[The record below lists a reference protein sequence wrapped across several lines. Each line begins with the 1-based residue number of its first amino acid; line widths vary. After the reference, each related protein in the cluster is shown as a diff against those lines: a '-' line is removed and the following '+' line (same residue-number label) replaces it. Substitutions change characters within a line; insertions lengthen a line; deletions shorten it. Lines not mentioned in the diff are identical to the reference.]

1 MQHSLKYRMAFAT
14 AGVVTL
20 IIVLRAL
27 YAQYYAYDGLKTL
40 LQTQQDTL
48 VKMVAEELDEKL
60 QSRTAVLRRVAR
72 QFSPMLAAKPA
83 DLRRAA
89 ESLVEIPETFNAVFL
104 AAPDGQLVFSTAV
117 PDGVRLRLDDRDYFH
132 DILRGQAFAVSDL
145 VQGKQTNAPG
155 VVLAV
160 PMLGPGGE
168 LRGVVGGVL
177 NLADSNFLREL
188 AHSRVGTTG
197 TFCLVS
203 AGSNPRYAM
212 HSDVARVLSPARAIG
227 EACGADRPPSLLE
240 VLTPTQPVVARYLLE
255 SNGWEVV
262 AVLPA
267 AEAYAPLV
275 TVRRRTLIVGTLTML
290 VAAALMWLIM
300 RRLLEPLQRLHR
312 AVRQIGTNPAA
323 VADLPVG
330 RADEIGELAVTFAE
344 VVAQLSEREA
354 ALKAAKD
361 RAAASEKRIEA
372 IANHVPDFVSFIDMH
387 QRYVFVNQAYAQRY
401 GVPAQQIV
409 GLSLR
414 ELWGTQE
421 YLTCQPYLEQARAG
435 RAVTFTRESPDG
447 TECIEMTYQPA
458 WNDTQ
463 DTVIGL
469 HMFGR
474 NVTHER
480 EKLRSLEA
488 QTISD
493 YLTGLLNRK
502 GFDRRLAESMARAS
516 AGGRPLALLL
526 VDLDDFKA
534 VNDNF
539 GHPVGDQL
547 LVAFAQRLRACVR
560 KGDAVARIGGDEFA
574 VILDGVADRNAMAS
588 VANTIVQAARMP
600 FVIDGHTVAASASVG
615 SAIHDARHAMTI
627 SELFMHADMALY
639 EAKRHGKARYAVQ
652 AGVTAEPNPEATD
665 LTTQES

>member
-14 AGVVTL
+14 AGVMTL
-20 IIVLRAL
+20 IIVLRVL
-27 YAQYYAYDGLKTL
+27 YAQYYAYDSLKNL
-40 LQTQQDTL
+40 LQSQQDTL
-48 VKMVAEELDEKL
+48 VKMVAEQLDEKL
-60 QSRTAVLRRVAR
+60 QGRAAVLRRVAR
-72 QFSPMLAAKPA
+72 QFSALQAATPG

-89 ESLVEIPETFNAVFL
+89 EGLVEIPETFNAVFL
-104 AAPDGQLVFSTAV
+104 ASTDGELIFSTAV
-117 PDGVRLRLDDRDYFH
+117 PDGVRLHVNDRDYFR
-132 DILRGQAFAVSDL
+132 DVLQGQAFAVSDL
-145 VQGKQTNAPG
+145 IQGKQTNAPG

-188 AHSRVGTTG
+188 SRSRVGITG
-197 TFCLVS
+197 SFCLVS
-203 AGSNPRYAM
+203 SGTNPRYAM
-212 HSDVARVLSPARAIG
+212 HPDVTRVLTPARAIG
-227 EACGADRPPSLLE
+227 EACGADQPAALLE
-240 VLTPTQPVVARYLLE
+240 VVTPRQPVVARYLLE

-267 AEAYAPLV
+267 AEAYAPLIS
-275 TVRRRTLIVGTLTML
+275 VRHRTLVMGAVTMAM
-290 VAAALMWLIM
+290 AAALMWLVM
-300 RRLLEPLQRLHR
+300 WRLLEPLQRLHR
-312 AVRQIGTNPAA
+312 AVRQLGTNPNA
-323 VADLPVG
+323 VADLPLG
-330 RADEIGELAVTFAE
+330 RADEIGELAATFAE
-344 VVAQLSEREA
+344 VVAQLSEREF

-372 IANHVPDFVSFIDMH
+372 IADHVPDFISFLDMQ
-387 QRYVFVNQAYAQRY
+387 QRYVFVNQAYARRY

-421 YLTCQPYLEQARAG
+421 YLACQPYLEQASGG
-435 RAVTFTRESPDG
+435 RAVTFTRESADG
-447 TECIEMTYQPA
+447 NECIEITCQPA
-458 WNDTQ
+458 WNDAQ
-463 DTVIGL
+463 DTVVGV

-502 GFDRRLAESMARAS
+502 GFDRRLAESMACAS
-516 AGGRPLALLL
+516 ADTGARPLALLL

-534 VNDNF
+534 VNDNY

-574 VILDGVADRNAMAS
+574 VILEDIADRNAMAS
-588 VANTIVQAARMP
+588 VANTIVEAARAP
-600 FVIDGHTVAASASVG
+600 FVIDGHMLAASASVG
-615 SAIHDARHAMTI
+615 SAIHDARHAMTV
-627 SELFMHADMALY
+627 SELFLHADMALY
-639 EAKRHGKARYAVQ
+639 EAKRHGKARYAAQ
-652 AGVTAEPNPEATD
+652 SAATAATAAETSG
-665 LTTQES
+665 LTT